1 MWTGKICNRT
11 WKFIKSW
18 SRAKNFNWET
28 FKQLGLIVNKL
39 NIIIHIIYILVFKF
53 FNINIVFNNKKVNA

>member
-18 SRAKNFNWET
+18 SWAKNFNWET
-28 FKQLGLIVNKL
+28 FKQLGLIVYKL
-39 NIIIHIIYILVFKF
+39 NIITYILVFKF
-53 FNINIVFNNKKVNA
+53 FNINIVFISD